1 MSAKEITFIEDRT
14 PNLKAGTYEVT
25 VDEHVQISGP
35 SVDEH
40 YGITRKFQVRGERFS
55 ILADEIHAVFP
66 PDKSSGPYVGSLPHV
81 VFDRAMLPWLRG
93 LTHAASAQDDTWLA
107 VLLFDP
113 DEAPEVQT
121 LTVQNLV
128 RGGVAITTP
137 TPGASG
143 GTGALPAHHLSYSF
157 GARIGQNCQLEYGE
171 KVDDKVLA
179 IDIPAAQFKAVAPAL
194 ADMAYLA
201 HVREVDLEGRSAR
214 AGRGAVR
221 DIEGLEVG
229 QFATVVGNRM
239 PTLGD
244 STAFLVSLEGM
255 GDFLP
260 GGTEASLDT
269 YTHVRLI
276 VLKAWRFNTFASNEA
291 VLKLALQHLCDDRFQ
306 PGKLI
311 SHLRVPAEIPSP
323 TEVAAALS
331 AQASGQ
337 MSADQAKIQMRHAF
351 AMGYV
356 PLSHHMRTGGRDISW
371 YRGPLTPAAVQ
382 SRLAVPLDSSD
393 AALAY
398 NPQTGLFDVSY
409 AAAWQL
415 GQMLALRNRQFA
427 TAIYGWQLALVEQGA
442 ASRDQLSRSVS
453 LLATRA
459 RAGGDDLASIFTRLF
474 AARFNDRRSRGFVR
488 AADGGPPPVV
498 DSYLAE
504 LKQLKGLPLNYLIPD
519 ERMMPEESLRFFHL
533 DTNWINALLDG
544 ACSIVRSIS
553 GEPIGETPWLYPA
566 AGPAITGY
574 LLNSKVVIAWPGLK
588 LVAFHGNTELTR
600 IFDDDIAPGLRM
612 ALFEGDMD
620 RLEAQE
626 AGEGLHFGV
635 DAVDDA
641 IFRVPLRQLTGQP
654 GKPITGNA
662 AFDRAAHA
670 PRVIHY
676 HRTAAGWTPRSR
688 PDDLPPPITVPAV
701 MRSAPMRV
709 LDVAATARNI
719 RDGLI
724 HNGAMAPN
732 APFTSAEFALE
743 MVKTMI
749 EVSYLLETT

>member
-1 MSAKEITFIEDRT
+1 MTAKEITFIEDQV

-25 VDEHVQISGP
+25 VDQHVVIAP

-40 YGITRKFQVRGERFS
+40 FSITRGFQVRGARFS

-66 PDKSSGPYVGSLPHV
+66 PDKSSGPYIGSLPHV
-81 VFDRAMLPWLRG
+81 VFNRAMLPWLRG
-93 LTHAASAQDDTWLA
+93 LSGVPSAQDDTWLA
-107 VLLFDP
+107 VLLLDP

-121 LTVQNLV
+121 LKVQDLV
-128 RGGVAITTP
+128 RSGVTITTP
-137 TPGASG
+137 TPGASNG
-143 GTGALPAHHLSYSF
+143 VGALPAGYLSYSF
-157 GARIGQNCQLEYGE
+157 GARTGQSCEIEYGE
-171 KVDDKVLA
+171 KVDDLVLA
-179 IDIPAAQFKAVAPAL
+179 IDVPAALFKAVAPAL
-194 ADMAYLA
+194 ADMAYLG
-201 HVREVDLEGRSAR
+201 HVREVGLEGRSAR

-221 DIEGLEVG
+221 DIAGLEVG

-239 PTLGD
+239 PKLAD
-244 STAFLVSLEGM
+244 SNAFLVSLEGM

-260 GGTEASLDT
+260 GGTEASLSP
-269 YTHVRLI
+269 YSHVRLV
-276 VLKAWRFNTFASNEA
+276 VLKAWRFNTIPSNEA
-291 VLKLALQHLCDDRFQ
+291 VLKLALQHLCDDRVR

-323 TEVAAALS
+323 DEVAAALS

-337 MSADQAKIQMRHAF
+337 MSDDQAKIQMRHAF

-382 SRLAVPLDSSD
+382 SRLSVPLDSSD

-415 GQMLALRNRQFA
+415 GQLLALRNRQFA
-427 TAIYGWQLALVEQGA
+427 TAIYGWQLALVEKDA

-474 AARFNDRRSRGFVR
+474 AAQFTDRRSRGFAR
-488 AADGGPPPVV
+488 AADGGTPPVV
-498 DSYLAE
+498 ENYLAD

-519 ERMMPEESLRFFHL
+519 ERMMPAESLRFFHL

-553 GEPIGETPWLYPA
+553 GESISPAPWLYPA
-566 AGPAITGY
+566 DQPAITGY

-588 LVAFHGNTELTR
+588 LAAFHGNTELTR

-612 ALFEGDMD
+612 ALFNGDMD

-635 DAVDDA
+635 DVVDDTTY
-641 IFRVPLRQLTGQP
+641 RVPLRQLTGQP
-654 GKPITGNA
+654 GKPITGHV
-662 AFDRAAHA
+662 AFDRATHA
-670 PRVIHY
+670 PPVIHY
-676 HRTAAGWTPRSR
+676 DRTATGWTPRIR
-688 PDDLPPPITVPAV
+688 PDALPPAITVAAA

-719 RDGLI
+719 GDGLVS
-724 HNGAMAPN
+724 NGAMTEGAR
-732 APFTSAEFALE
+732 FTSAEFALE
-743 MVKTMI
+743 MVKTMV
-749 EVSYLLETT
+749 EVSYLLEAT